1 MANSA
6 NVYVQHHQIN
16 HFWFMV
22 VAHSHPL
29 LLNLLSIFQMDL
41 KKVSNSIN
49 EGSLLHMVTQMTTR
63 EYERSPW
70 ISTRWTNLTFSLPTK
85 SLHMTSLYLWML
97 GRRNFRQNK
106 RDIQVLLLQTL
117 QKETSFAIP
126 NFCWSSG
133 SCIWFRIRALDF
145 AFDNTDVLSCVNMYS
160 FC

>member
-1 MANSA
+1 
-6 NVYVQHHQIN
+6 
-16 HFWFMV
+16 
-22 VAHSHPL
+22 
-29 LLNLLSIFQMDL
+29 MDL

-97 GRRNFRQNK
+97 GKRNFRQNK
-106 RDIQVLLLQTL
+106 RDIEVLLLQTL

-126 NFCWSSG
+126 NF
-133 SCIWFRIRALDF
+133 
-145 AFDNTDVLSCVNMYS
+145 
-160 FC
+160 